1 MRATLAYVRLRPDC
15 YARGVTNRLGLR
27 AGYKRAG
34 PQRAAERKG
43 TKYINWEN
51 RDCRLLP
58 SKLQF
63 RMVQKADYFER
74 EQFPPS
80 NVQVQVLVEDP
91 TGNYIMPFN
100 CFYREG
106 KWVGAGAGKPLEVRV
121 LGWRL
126 PQPPS
131 FKRQR

>member
-1 MRATLAYVRLRPDC
+1 MLVALLIAWTCALDVSALPPT
-15 YARGVTNRLGLR
+15 RG
-27 AGYKRAG
+27 K
-34 PQRAAERKG
+34 AEG
-43 TKYINWEN
+43 TKSINREN

-63 RMVQKADYFER
+63 RMVQKVDYFER
-74 EQFPPS
+74 DRFPPS

-91 TGNYIMPFN
+91 TGNYITPFN
-100 CFYREG
+100 CFYRDG